1 MAISKKT
8 FINSLSDIKACI
20 DSIYCKK
27 EELGTILVSVSSSQP
42 DTSAHWIKPAV
53 LTGDAEIK
61 KLVVSQ
67 TKPDMQN
74 TAWIKVEN

>member
-8 FINSLSDIKACI
+8 FINSLSDIKACL

-27 EELGTILVSVSSSQP
+27 EELGTILVSISSSQP
-42 DTSAHWIKPAV
+42 DISAHWIKPAA
-53 LTGDAEIK
+53 LIGDVEIK

-74 TAWIKVEN
+74 SAWIKADD

>member
-8 FINSLSDIKACI
+8 FINSLSDIKACL

-27 EELGTILVSVSSSQP
+27 EELGTILVSISSSQP
-42 DTSAHWIKPAV
+42 DISAHWIKPAA
-53 LTGDAEIK
+53 LIGDVEIK

-74 TAWIKVEN
+74 TAWIKADD